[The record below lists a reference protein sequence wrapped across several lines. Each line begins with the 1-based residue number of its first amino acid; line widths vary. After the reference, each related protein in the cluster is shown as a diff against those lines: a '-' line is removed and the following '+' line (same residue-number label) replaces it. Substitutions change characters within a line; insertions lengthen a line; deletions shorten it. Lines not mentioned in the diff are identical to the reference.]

1 MNTILKQIIELSDAE
16 LYSLSDAV
24 DAELDR
30 HNESVDEFPDSARRR
45 AVERQQSYRRRVGSS
60 APPVKAAGLGK
71 SPSPR
76 RAA

>member
-1 MNTILKQIIELSDAE
+1 MNAILKRIRKLPDHE
-16 LYSLSDAV
+16 LYSLSDAI

-30 HNESVDEFPDSARRR
+30 RAQLSEEDYDSARRR
-45 AVERQQSYRRRVGSS
+45 AVERQGSYRRRNGSF

-71 SPSPR
+71 STR

>member
-1 MNTILKQIIELSDAE
+1 MKTILKKLVDLSDAE

-30 HNESVDEFPDSARRR
+30 LSASGDDFADSARRR
-45 AVERQQSYRRRVGSS
+45 AVQRGQSYRRRVGSS